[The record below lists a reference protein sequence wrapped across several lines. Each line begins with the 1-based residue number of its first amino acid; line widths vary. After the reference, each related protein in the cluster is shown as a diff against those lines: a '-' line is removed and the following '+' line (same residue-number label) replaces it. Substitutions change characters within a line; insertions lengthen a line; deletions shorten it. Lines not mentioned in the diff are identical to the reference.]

1 MACGECLL
9 HTASEVEVF
18 GDEADDGTGSV
29 DDDMNPTLWIPRP
42 DAIATLIKGRG
53 SLHAISRVL
62 ESARSTHSSLVERT
76 KSLRHHLSRLEK
88 YGGVWSSLAAVE

>member
-42 DAIATLIKGRG
+42 DAVATLIKGRG

-62 ESARSTHSSLVERT
+62 ESIPNG
-76 KSLRHHLSRLEK
+76 RHDQS
-88 YGGVWSSLAAVE
+88 VWEFNRPRNPIPNGRHDQSV